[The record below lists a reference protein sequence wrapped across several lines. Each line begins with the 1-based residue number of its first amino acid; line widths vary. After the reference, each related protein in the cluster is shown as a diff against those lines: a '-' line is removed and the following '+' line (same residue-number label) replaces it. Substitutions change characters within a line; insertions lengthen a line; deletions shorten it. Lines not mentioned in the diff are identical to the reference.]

1 MKRLPYFVSIFI
13 LVSCVSSPQR
23 EMIDFN
29 KQQPAPRHHAQHQAQ
44 QKHQDHQHQ
53 NQDHSASKSDELPG
67 EDLPAFLREESDEQ
81 STIDLSDAKN
91 DDYEEAQNFFESI
104 EDPKETPPADTAMP
118 RSIEERLAYTA
129 TLVKEK
135 ENDQAR
141 EAIHIVMSDDQFPQ
155 LPLDKK
161 LLAYS
166 LNGQLQM
173 RDFNHDAALASFNK
187 ALKLFNEQG
196 EVSSENIR
204 VVRLIVYYRSR
215 VHNKLANY
223 PDSAADMKAYIA
235 LSEQANQTVTSQEYA
250 RLAIAYYLAEDYESC
265 KAILPKVSEA
275 DRKELAE
282 QLEDE
287 MFLLQ
292 ESEY

>member
-1 MKRLPYFVSIFI
+1 MKQLPYFVFM
-13 LVSCVSSPQR
+13 LVLASCVSSPQR

-29 KQQPAPRHHAQHQAQ
+29 KQQPAPQHHARHQAPQ
-44 QKHQDHQHQ
+44 HHQPQPAPHND
-53 NQDHSASKSDELPG
+53 SLPG
-67 EDLPAFLREESDEQ
+67 EDLPANATPEKNNEQ

-91 DDYEEAQNFFESI
+91 DDYEEAQRFFENI
-104 EDPKETPPADTAMP
+104 EGSEGTQETQETHTAMP

-129 TLVKEK
+129 TLVKEN

-141 EAIHIVMSDDQFPQ
+141 EAIHIVMSDDQFSQ
-155 LPLDKK
+155 LPLDKR

-173 RDFNHDAALASFNK
+173 RDFNHDSALASFNK
-187 ALKLFNEQG
+187 ALKMFNEQG
-196 EVSSENIR
+196 EVSSENVS

-223 PDSAADMKAYIA
+223 QESAADMQAYIT
-235 LSEQANQTVTSQEYA
+235 LSEQASQTVSSQEYA
-250 RLAIAYYLAEDYESC
+250 RLAIAYYLAEDYENC
-265 KAILPKVSEA
+265 KAVLPKISES
-275 DRKELAE
+275 DRKELAA

-287 MFLLQ
+287 MFLMQ
-292 ESEY
+292 DKQY